1 MKATPYDRL
10 RVPLYSAAATFLFHL
25 AANPHYGFFRD
36 ELYFIMCGRHPQWGY
51 VDQPPV
57 IPLLAAG
64 SQLFGHSLVA
74 LRAVSAL
81 FAAGSVFVTCRL
93 VQEFEGGEFAQVL
106 AAVCVALAPI
116 FANFGMMVGPD
127 TVGLW
132 AWPLIVLYVVRLARG
147 DDPRW
152 WLAVG
157 VVSGIALES
166 KYSAAFFLVSA
177 LVGLALTRTRTVLK
191 TPWFVWGALLAVA
204 IALPNVLWQAHYGYP
219 MVELLRNGQQGKNV
233 MLSPLSFVL

>member
-1 MKATPYDRL
+1 MMNISSYRRL
-10 RVPLYSAAATFLFHL
+10 QIPVFAAVATFLFHL

-36 ELYFIMCGRHPQWGY
+36 ELYFIICGRHPQWGY

-64 SQLFGHSLVA
+64 SQLFGRSLVA

-147 DDPRW
+147 ADSRW

-157 VVSGIALES
+157 IVSGIALES
-166 KYSAAFFLVSA
+166 KYSVGFFLVSA
-177 LVGLALTRTRTVLK
+177 LVGVALTPKR
-191 TPWFVWGALLAVA
+191 
-204 IALPNVLWQAHYGYP
+204 
-219 MVELLRNGQQGKNV
+219 
-233 MLSPLSFVL
+233 